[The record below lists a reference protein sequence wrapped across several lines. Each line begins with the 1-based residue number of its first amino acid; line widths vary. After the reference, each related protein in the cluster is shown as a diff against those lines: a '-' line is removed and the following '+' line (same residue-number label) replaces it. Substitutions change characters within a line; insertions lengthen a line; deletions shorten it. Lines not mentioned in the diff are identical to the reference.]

1 MKRLFLLITLISIL
15 TTTSYSQWWVSGG
28 NLLWPYG
35 DVTINKNLNVVGSVN
50 GAKSYILLFSHDGST
65 DDPTVID
72 LFNNIGSNSAWV
84 RVSTGLYRTI
94 FTDVTFD
101 NTKAFNTRS
110 VGLDNGDTQFHYFTY
125 TSGSDLYIQV
135 NNFGDLTAYDPVID
149 LLPISLIYY
158 P

>member
-1 MKRLFLLITLISIL
+1 MKRLFLLITLYSIL
-15 TTTSYSQWWVSGG
+15 STTAYSQWWVSGG

-35 DVTINKNLNVVGSVN
+35 DVTINKNLNVDGTLN
-50 GAKSYILLFSHDGST
+50 GAKYYTFLFTHAGDT
-65 DDPTVID
+65 TAPTITA
-72 LFNNIGSNSAWV
+72 LFNTIGTNSSWV
-84 RVSTGLYRTI
+84 RVSTGVYRTT

-135 NNFGDLTAYDPVID
+135 NNFGDLTAYDPAID
-149 LLPISLIYY
+149 HLPISLIYY